1 MNRVTTFILMVL
13 FSMVMAVSCFAQQN
27 SNQQQDMSRLTPE
40 ERVQLMALQDKMNQ
54 QRADERMEA
63 AEKWIGIGERFGE
76 KLGKIIGD
84 VCKELG
90 IQANEFIKTPAG
102 KLTVGL
108 IVWKVIGE
116 DLWDIVGGTLAWLC
130 ITSIL
135 FVSFRHFHMNE
146 RTVNKES
153 AEVKYISRYDF
164 EDQNYETGSAWAHG
178 IGFLLTTAVCLLI
191 VF

>member
-1 MNRVTTFILMVL
+1 MNRAITFAITLM
-13 FSMVMAVSCFAQQN
+13 FAMAISVNCFAQQQE
-27 SNQQQDMSRLTPE
+27 SPQQDMSKLTAE
-40 ERVQLMALQDKMNQ
+40 EKVQLMTLQEKMNQ
-54 QRADERMEA
+54 QKSDEKLET

-76 KLGKIIGD
+76 KLGRVIGD
-84 VCKELG
+84 VCKQLG

-102 KLTVGL
+102 KLTVAL

-116 DLWDIVGGTLAWLC
+116 DLWDIVGGTLAWIC

-146 RTVNKES
+146 RITNKEN
-153 AEVKYISRYDF
+153 EVQFIPRFEF
-164 EDQNYETGSAWAHG
+164 EDDSNQIGSAWAHG
-178 IGFLLTTAVCLLI
+178 IGFVLTTAVCLLI